1 MHTTAFKTRIPGPK
15 SQALLARRKAAVPQG
30 PFHIAPI
37 FVERGDGATVTD
49 VDGNVFLDFSGGL
62 GSLNAGHANPKVVEA
77 VVEQARKFLHTC
89 FHIAQY
95 EPYVALAEKLNA
107 IVPGKF
113 AKKTLLVNSG
123 AEAVENAVKIARY
136 YTKRPAVVGFEH
148 GFAGR
153 TLLTMS
159 LTSKV
164 MPYKFGFGPF
174 APEVYRL
181 PYPYAYRSK
190 VVGRVPSHGEPPN
203 AASGDAAY
211 NDFVDHAIEQ
221 MYEFFQTHVDPKQVA
236 CVVMELV
243 LGEGGFVVA
252 PKRYVQALAKFC
264 NENGILFVADEIQ
277 TGFAR
282 TSKMF
287 AVEHYDF
294 EPDLITMAKS
304 LAGGMP
310 LAAVTGRAEVM
321 DSVHVGGLG
330 GTYGGNPVACA
341 AALATIAELER
352 MNLPARAGKIGEKL
366 HGRALEWQKKHPLIG
381 DVRGLGAMVAIEFVM
396 DRQTKEPAKEFTL
409 DLVKRCIENGVILI
423 YAGTH
428 SNVLRYL
435 VPLVITDE
443 QLDEGLDV
451 IEKQLFSHE

>member
-1 MHTTAFKTRIPGPK
+1 MKTISLKTSIPGPK
-15 SQALLARRKAAVPQG
+15 SRTLLARRQAAVPQG
-30 PFHIAPI
+30 PFNVAPI
-37 FVERGDGATVTD
+37 FVERGAGATVTD
-49 VDGNVFLDFSGGL
+49 VDGNVLLDFSGGL

-77 VVEQARKFLHTC
+77 VVAQAEKYLHTC

-107 IVPGKF
+107 VAPGRF

-136 YTKRPAVVGFEH
+136 WTKRPAVVGFEH

-153 TLLTMS
+153 TLLAMS

-181 PYPYAYRSK
+181 PYPYTYRSELDED
-190 VVGRVPSHGEPPN
+190 GMI
-203 AASGDAAY
+203 D
-211 NDFVDHAIEQ
+211 Q
-221 MYEFFQTHVDPKQVA
+221 MREFFQTHVDPKQVA

-252 PKRYVQALAKFC
+252 PKKYVQALAKLC
-264 NENGILFVADEIQ
+264 QDNGILFVADEIQ

-282 TSKMF
+282 TGKMF
-287 AVEHYDF
+287 ATEHYEF
-294 EPDLITMAKS
+294 EPDLVTMAKS

-310 LAAVTGRAEVM
+310 IAAVTGRAEIM

-341 AALATIAELER
+341 AALATMDEIER
-352 MNLPARAGKIGEKL
+352 MNLPARADKIGEKL
-366 HGRALEWQKKHPLIG
+366 RGTALDWQKKHPLIG
-381 DVRGLGAMVAIEFVM
+381 EVRGLGAMVAIEFVK
-396 DRQTKEPAKEFTL
+396 DRQTKEPAKEFNVG
-409 DLVKRCIENGVILI
+409 LVKRCVENGLILI

-443 QLDEGLDV
+443 QLDEGLGV
-451 IEKQLFSHE
+451 IEEQLFA

>member
-1 MHTTAFKTRIPGPK
+1 MKTISLRTSIPGPK

-30 PFHIAPI
+30 PFNIAPI
-37 FVERGDGATVTD
+37 FVERGTGATVTD
-49 VDGNVFLDFSGGL
+49 VDGNVLLDFSGGL
-62 GSLNAGHANPKVVEA
+62 GSLNLGHSNAKVIEA
-77 VVEQARKFLHTC
+77 VTKQTQKFLHTC

-95 EPYVALAEKLNA
+95 EPYIALAEKLNA
-107 IVPGKF
+107 ITPGVF

-136 YTKRPAVVGFEH
+136 YTKRPAVVTFEH

-153 TLLTMS
+153 TLLAMS

-174 APEVYRL
+174 APEIYRL
-181 PYPYAYRSK
+181 PYPYEYRS
-190 VVGRVPSHGEPPN
+190 EL
-203 AASGDAAY
+203 DAEGMIA
-211 NDFVDHAIEQ
+211 Q
-221 MYEFFQTHVDPKQVA
+221 MHEFFQTHVDPKQVA

-252 PKRYVQALAKFC
+252 PQKYVQALARFC
-264 NENGILFVADEIQ
+264 RDNGILFIADEIQ

-282 TSKMF
+282 TGKMF
-287 AVEHYDF
+287 ATEHYGF
-294 EPDLITMAKS
+294 EPDLITTAKS
-304 LAGGMP
+304 LAGGLP
-310 LAAVTGRAEVM
+310 VSAVIGRAEMM

-341 AALATIAELER
+341 AALATIDEMQRLS
-352 MNLPARAGKIGEKL
+352 LPARAEKIGEKL
-366 HGRALEWQKKHPLIG
+366 RGKALEWQKKHPMIG
-381 DVRGLGAMVAIEFVM
+381 DVRGLGAMVAIEFVK
-396 DRQTKEPAKEFTL
+396 DRKTKEPAKEFNV
-409 DLVKRCIENGVILI
+409 DLVKRCVEHGVILI

-428 SNVLRYL
+428 SNCLRYL

-443 QLDEGLDV
+443 QLDEGLGV
-451 IEKQLFSHE
+451 IEEQLFNRA

>member
-1 MHTTAFKTRIPGPK
+1 MKTISLKTSIPGPK

-30 PFHIAPI
+30 PFNIAPI
-37 FVERGDGATVTD
+37 FVDHGEGATITD
-49 VDGNVFLDFSGGL
+49 VDGNVLLDFSGGL

-77 VVEQARKFLHTC
+77 VVTQAKKYLHTC

-107 IVPGKF
+107 IAPGKF

-136 YTKRPAVVGFEH
+136 FTKRSGVVGFEH

-153 TLLTMS
+153 TLLAMS

-181 PYPYAYRSK
+181 PYPYTYRSELDED
-190 VVGRVPSHGEPPN
+190 GM
-203 AASGDAAY
+203 
-211 NDFVDHAIEQ
+211 IEQ
-221 MYEFFQTHVDPKQVA
+221 MHEFFQTHVDPKQVA

-252 PKRYVQALAKFC
+252 PKKYVQALAKLC
-264 NENGILFVADEIQ
+264 KDNGIVFVADEIQ

-282 TSKMF
+282 TGRMF
-287 AVEHYDF
+287 ATEHYDF
-294 EPDLITMAKS
+294 EPDLVTMAKS

-310 LAAVTGRAEVM
+310 IAAVTGRAEM
-321 DSVHVGGLG
+321 MESVHVGGLG

-341 AALATIAELER
+341 AALATIGEIEG
-352 MNLPARAGKIGEKL
+352 MNLPARAEKIGQKL
-366 HGRALEWQKKHPLIG
+366 RAKALDWQKKEPMIG
-381 DVRGLGAMVAIEFVM
+381 EVRGLGAMVAIEFVK
-396 DRQTKEPAKEFTL
+396 DRTTKEPAKEFNVG
-409 DLVKRCIENGVILI
+409 LVKRCVENGVILI

-428 SNVLRYL
+428 SNCLRYL

-443 QLDEGLDV
+443 QLDEGLAA
-451 IEKQLFSHE
+451 IEKQLFGHG

>member
-1 MHTTAFKTRIPGPK
+1 MPVISIKTSIPGPK
-15 SQALLARRKAAVPQG
+15 SQALLARRASAVPQG

-37 FVERGDGATVTD
+37 FAEHCAGATLTD
-49 VDGNVFLDFSGGL
+49 VDGNVYLDFSGGL

-77 VVEQARKFLHTC
+77 VTTQARKFLHTC

-107 IVPGKF
+107 ITPGRF
-113 AKKTLLVNSG
+113 TKKTLLVNSG
-123 AEAVENAVKIARY
+123 AEAIENAVKIARY
-136 YTKRPAVVGFEH
+136 FTKRPAVIGFEH

-181 PYPYAYRSK
+181 PYPYAYRSELDED
-190 VVGRVPSHGEPPN
+190 GMI
-203 AASGDAAY
+203 A
-211 NDFVDHAIEQ
+211 Q
-221 MYEFFQTHVDPKQVA
+221 MHEFFQTHVDPNQVA
-236 CVVMELV
+236 CVIMELV

-252 PKRYVQALAKFC
+252 PRRYVQALAEYC
-264 NENGILFVADEIQ
+264 RDTGILFVADEIQ

-282 TSKMF
+282 TGRMF
-287 AVEHYDF
+287 ATEHYEI
-294 EPDLITMAKS
+294 EPDLITTAKS

-341 AALATIAELER
+341 AALATIDEIER
-352 MNLPARAGKIGEKL
+352 LKLSDRAGRIGQTL
-366 HGRALEWQKKHPLIG
+366 RTRAEEWQKRHPMIG
-381 DVRGLGAMVAIEFVM
+381 DVRGLGAMIALEFVK
-396 DRQTKEPAKEFTL
+396 DRKTKEPAKELTL
-409 DLVKRCIENGVILI
+409 DLVKRCVECGVILI

-435 VPLVITDE
+435 VPLVISDE
-443 QLDEGLDV
+443 QLDEGLGV
-451 IEKQLFSHE
+451 IEKQLFNRK

>member
-1 MHTTAFKTRIPGPK
+1 MQSIALKTPIPGPN
-15 SQALLARRKAAVPQG
+15 SQALLARRAAAVPRG
-30 PFHIAPI
+30 PFNIAPI
-37 FVERGDGATVTD
+37 FVERGEGATVTD

-77 VVEQARKFLHTC
+77 VTTQARKFLHTC

-107 IVPGKF
+107 ITPGKF

-123 AEAVENAVKIARY
+123 AEAIENAVKIARY
-136 YTKRPAVVGFEH
+136 FTKRSAVIGFEH

-153 TLLTMS
+153 TLLAMT

-181 PYPYAYRSK
+181 PYPDTYRSELDED
-190 VVGRVPSHGEPPN
+190 GLI
-203 AASGDAAY
+203 A
-211 NDFVDHAIEQ
+211 Q
-221 MYEFFQTHVDPKQVA
+221 MHEFFHTHVDPKQVA

-264 NENGILFVADEIQ
+264 KANGILFVADEIQ
-277 TGFAR
+277 SGFAR
-282 TSKMF
+282 TGRMF
-287 AVEHYDF
+287 ATEHYDF

-310 LAAVTGRAEVM
+310 IAAVTGRVDVM

-341 AALATIAELER
+341 AALATIAEMER
-352 MNLPARAGKIGEKL
+352 LNLSARAQAIGEKL
-366 HGRALEWQKKHPLIG
+366 RGRALEWHKKHPMIG
-381 DVRGLGAMVAIEFVM
+381 DVRGLGAMVAIEFVT
-396 DRQTKEPAKEFTL
+396 DRQTKEPAKEFTMN
-409 DLVKRCIENGVILI
+409 LVKRCVENGVILI

-451 IEKQLFSHE
+451 IEKQLFV

>member
-1 MHTTAFKTRIPGPK
+1 MQSIALKTPIPGPN
-15 SQALLARRKAAVPQG
+15 SQALLARRAAAVPRG
-30 PFHIAPI
+30 PFNIAPI
-37 FVERGDGATVTD
+37 FVERGEGATVTD

-77 VVEQARKFLHTC
+77 VTTQARKFLHTC

-107 IVPGKF
+107 ITPGKF

-123 AEAVENAVKIARY
+123 AEAIENAVKIARY
-136 YTKRPAVVGFEH
+136 FTKRSAVIGFEH

-153 TLLTMS
+153 TLLAMT

-181 PYPYAYRSK
+181 PYPDTYRSELDED
-190 VVGRVPSHGEPPN
+190 GLI
-203 AASGDAAY
+203 A
-211 NDFVDHAIEQ
+211 Q
-221 MYEFFQTHVDPKQVA
+221 MHEFFHTHVDPKQVA

-264 NENGILFVADEIQ
+264 KANGILFVADEIQ
-277 TGFAR
+277 SGFAR
-282 TSKMF
+282 TGRMF
-287 AVEHYDF
+287 ATEHYDF

-310 LAAVTGRAEVM
+310 IAAVTGRVDVM

-341 AALATIAELER
+341 AALATIAEMER
-352 MNLPARAGKIGEKL
+352 LNLSARAQAIGEKL
-366 HGRALEWQKKHPLIG
+366 RGRALEWHKKHPMIG
-381 DVRGLGAMVAIEFVM
+381 DVRGLGAMVAIEFVT
-396 DRQTKEPAKEFTL
+396 DRQTKEPAKEFTVN
-409 DLVKRCIENGVILI
+409 LVKRCVENGAILI

-451 IEKQLFSHE
+451 IEKQLFV